1 MDKVC
6 RRFAQTGDE
15 HRVDIALTA
24 SQTAR
29 VLWRTSSPARS
40 ARRKAP
46 LERPL
51 SARLASLWS
60 LVIGHC
66 PALAPAL
73 VAAALDISFSLSVT
87 VHLTLAF
94 ILRTAPRIRSWDHT
108 RAQRADTHVNTHVSI
123 ISTLV
128 YESCPEATDTFAL
141 IFGRL

>member
-6 RRFAQTGDE
+6 RRSAQTGDE

-51 SARLASLWS
+51 SASRLIV
-60 LVIGHC
+60 VIGHWSL
-66 PALAPAL
+66 PAAL
-73 VAAALDISFSLSVT
+73 RWSLQLDISLFFPVTFTLLSLLFYAPHPGSVHGT
-87 VHLTLAF
+87 
-94 ILRTAPRIRSWDHT
+94 
-108 RAQRADTHVNTHVSI
+108 THALNVPTHM
-123 ISTLV
+123 
-128 YESCPEATDTFAL
+128 
-141 IFGRL
+141 